1 MAKKERLKCFVIMP
15 FSKSSDTHT
24 DEYWNKHY
32 ADFLKP
38 LIESSNVF
46 KAARSEA
53 LRGDILRQIVTDLV
67 TAPLVVANLTD
78 ANPNVYWELGVRQS
92 FKHSTI
98 TIAEHDTKLPF
109 DLTTK
114 GTLFYDTSDYIKM
127 EEFKKQFIKAIVDCH
142 ENPEFPDSYVLET
155 IGGRGTLYQI
165 IMQDES
171 IRRLDALI
179 AETQSN
185 QNSWKHIIKICK
197 DNIKA
202 RGSSKK
208 EGLGYATEILR
219 HCCVDLLI
227 STRYLNAPIDF
238 YEAAEYYLDEM
249 MRINE
254 RLPHW
259 PARAATIEH
268 WLNDRMG
275 GMSETIS
282 EFESLVKEQKETIGV
297 IQ

>member
-1 MAKKERLKCFVIMP
+1 MVKNERRKCFVIMP
-15 FSKSSDTHT
+15 FSKTTDLHT

-32 ADFLKP
+32 INFLKP
-38 LIESSNVF
+38 LIESSHIF
-46 KAARSEA
+46 KAVRSEA
-53 LRGDILRQIVTDLV
+53 LRGDILRQIITDLI
-67 TAPLVVANLTD
+67 TTPLVVADLTD

-114 GTLFYDTSDYIKM
+114 GTIFYDTSYYIKM
-127 EEFKKQFIKAIVDCH
+127 EEFKKQFIKAVVDCH
-142 ENPEFPDSYVLET
+142 ENPESPDSYVLES

-165 IMQDES
+165 IMRDES
-171 IRRLDALI
+171 LRRLDAII

-185 QNSWKHIIKICK
+185 QDSWKHISEVCEN
-197 DNIKA
+197 NIKNRA
-202 RGSSKK
+202 GSKK
-208 EGLGYATEILR
+208 GDLRYATEILR

-227 STRYLNAPIDF
+227 STRYISATPDF
-238 YEAAEYYLDEM
+238 YEAAEYYSNEM
-249 MRINE
+249 MRVNE

-259 PARAATIEH
+259 PDNTRIEK
-268 WLNDRMG
+268 WLNNRTAE
-275 GMSETIS
+275 MSETIS
-282 EFESLVKEQKETIGV
+282 KFESFLKQQKEAIEV